1 MPRKFRLGPFRT
13 MILTVIAPS
22 PRVSTSRCKSIML
35 YPANH
40 FAGTVTSSGKMTIRN
55 STTSCAIMNG
65 QTPLM
70 ISSML
75 IRLTPQTTFSTTPTG
90 GVIRP
95 MALLM
100 MNNTPKYT
108 GSMPAVLMIGIRMG
122 VRIRIVGVMSSAVPT
137 ITTTTMMANINNVL
151 LPMKGFSKS
160 TTWAEISDTVISQ
173 DDTRAAATRN
183 MTMLVVNAAE
193 TNTS

>member
-1 MPRKFRLGPFRT
+1 MP
-13 MILTVIAPS
+13 
-22 PRVSTSRCKSIML
+22 

-40 FAGTVTSSGKMTIRN
+40 FAGTVTSSGKITIRN

-75 IRLTPQTTFSTTPTG
+75 MLETPQTTLSTTPTG

-108 GSMPAVLMIGIRMG
+108 GSIPAVLMIGIRIG

-137 ITTTTMMANINNVL
+137 MTTMIMIANIKSVL
-151 LPMKGFSKS
+151 LPMKGFSRS
-160 TTWAEISDTVISQ
+160 TIWAEISDTVISQ
-173 DDTRAAATRN
+173 DDTSAAATRN
-183 MTMLVVNAAE
+183 ITMLVVSAAE
-193 TNTS
+193 TNTSYSCENFSSR

>member
-1 MPRKFRLGPFRT
+1 
-13 MILTVIAPS
+13 
-22 PRVSTSRCKSIML
+22 
-35 YPANH
+35 
-40 FAGTVTSSGKMTIRN
+40 
-55 STTSCAIMNG
+55 MNG

-75 IRLTPQTTFSTTPTG
+75 MLETPQTTLSTTPTG

-100 MNNTPKYT
+100 MNSTPKKT
-108 GSMPAVLMIGIRMG
+108 GSMPATLMIGIRIG

-137 ITTTTMMANINNVL
+137 MTTMTMIANISSVW
-151 LPMKGFSKS
+151 LPMNGLSRS
-160 TTWAEISDTVISQ
+160 TIWVEISDTVISQ
-173 DDTRAAATRN
+173 DDTSAAATRN

-193 TNTS
+193 TNTSYNCENFSS